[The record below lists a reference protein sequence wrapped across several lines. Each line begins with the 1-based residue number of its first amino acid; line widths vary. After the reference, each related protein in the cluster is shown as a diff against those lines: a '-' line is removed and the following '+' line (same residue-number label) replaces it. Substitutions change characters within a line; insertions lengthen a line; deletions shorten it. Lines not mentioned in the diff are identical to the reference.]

1 MTATRT
7 CGEDGEVMEAPEAL
21 PGDSCTA
28 YEDRLPPKQI
38 CDEILVVLR
47 DGGLRIGDPVPADLA
62 ADAEE
67 RLALVASQPAHRP
80 FVPIPRD
87 PHPDRV
93 TPRGAGRTTM
103 RS

>member
-1 MTATRT
+1 
-7 CGEDGEVMEAPEAL
+7 MEAPEVLARRL
-21 PGDSCTA
+21 MSA
-28 YEDRLPPKQI
+28 YEDRLPLRQI

-67 RLALVASQPAHRP
+67 RLALVASARVHRP
-80 FVPIPRD
+80 FVPVPRD

-93 TPRGAGRTTM
+93 PPRGAGRTTM